1 MNSEGS
7 KAILTEERPGSCRQ
21 GLRKRLTYR
30 LLLGRNKPGLF
41 LKLSTEGV
49 DVALRLGSCLLLI
62 LRQGGM
68 EPLILLL
75 HLVGTGRLVSQMSVG
90 TQVPQVRRVVPIAK
104 CWWQVSPEARL
115 NF

>member
-49 DVALRLGSCLLLI
+49 DVAL
-62 LRQGGM
+62 
-68 EPLILLL
+68 
-75 HLVGTGRLVSQMSVG
+75 
-90 TQVPQVRRVVPIAK
+90 
-104 CWWQVSPEARL
+104 
-115 NF
+115 

>member
-7 KAILTEERPGSCRQ
+7 KAILTEKRPGSCRQ
-21 GLRKRLTYR
+21 RLGKGLTYR

-68 EPLILLL
+68 EPLILLP
-75 HLVGTGRLVSQMSVG
+75 HLVGHRKVGQSDVCRDPSTPGEKGDSYRQMLVAG
-90 TQVPQVRRVVPIAK
+90 IA
-104 CWWQVSPEARL
+104 
-115 NF
+115 